1 MYFLASRI
9 HIRCGMIH
17 FARDMPKFVHVFQAL
32 SRGFRDQLEIV
43 SVAEKVVVTFAKES
57 AGTMRACGG

>member
-1 MYFLASRI
+1 
-9 HIRCGMIH
+9 MIH